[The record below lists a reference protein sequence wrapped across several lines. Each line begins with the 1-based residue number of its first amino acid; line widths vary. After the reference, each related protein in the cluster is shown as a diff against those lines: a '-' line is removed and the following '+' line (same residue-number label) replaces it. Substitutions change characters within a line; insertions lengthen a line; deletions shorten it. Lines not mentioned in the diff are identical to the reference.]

1 MNLKKSTI
9 PAVILITLITTF
21 FANVASA
28 EEEAAPEAKTYGVN
42 LDLGFA
48 TIYNFRGLNTF
59 QEEGQMDQN
68 GAFFPSVTWS
78 IGETG
83 LYIGYWG
90 AYQLSGNNIPEMVD
104 GALGH
109 EQDLY
114 IGYDKSFGADDMF
127 TFSAAFTY
135 FFYPFASVEIDA
147 DNTVEN
153 PSIIEP
159 LLGFG
164 ISAGVD
170 LGLSVS
176 YFAGIDD
183 ATKSLSHLYIKP
195 SIAKSVSFGERFGLD
210 MSLGMG
216 FKVWTGEE
224 GEKPE
229 DNTVDLAIDFA
240 LPIAL
245 EGSLYAAPAVSL
257 AWTNLDGVSAGNE
270 YMVYGGLNIGADF

>member
-1 MNLKKSTI
+1 MNFRKSII
-9 PAVILITLITTF
+9 PEVILITLLSTIS
-21 FANVASA
+21 ASVAFA
-28 EEEAAPEAKTYGVN
+28 EEDTAEAKTYGVN
-42 LDLGFA
+42 VDLGFA
-48 TIYNFRGLNTF
+48 TIYNFRGFNTF
-59 QEEGQMDQN
+59 QEDSQMDQN
-68 GAFFPSVTWS
+68 GGFFPSVTWS
-78 IGETG
+78 IADSG

-90 AYQLSGNNIPEMVD
+90 AYQLSGDNISDNVT

-135 FFYPFASVEIDA
+135 FFYPFATVVIDA
-147 DNTVEN
+147 DNTVDN

-159 LLGFG
+159 LLGFS
-164 ISAGVD
+164 IASVVD
-170 LGLSVS
+170 LGLNIS
-176 YFAGIDD
+176 YFAGVDD

-195 SIAKSVSFGERFGLD
+195 SIGKSFSFGERFGLD
-210 MSLGMG
+210 MSLGAG

-229 DNTVDLAIDFA
+229 DNTVDLAFDFA

-257 AWTNLDGVSAGNE
+257 AWTNLDGVPAGQE